1 MGFLSDLA
9 VIAVK
14 STIGYMQS
22 IPEVKEAA
30 AVLHSA
36 EEQDGWI
43 SSEEFLDAYDVR
55 IHDPQNDQHDIKI
68 MKEHDFEGGYVLWN
82 KSKNLYHTGV
92 GTCVYKKVER
102 HFRGYGNEAVFFD
115 SEDGDTFAVSLYRLS
130 DTEYDDL
137 PSLEKALR
145 EAHGVYPVYEFVE
158 EEPET
163 PTPSSDV
170 GFFGLLRNIFS

>member
-43 SSEEFLDAYDVR
+43 SSEEFLDASDVR
-55 IHDPQNDQHDIKI
+55 IHDQRDQ
-68 MKEHDFEGGYVLWN
+68 
-82 KSKNLYHTGV
+82 
-92 GTCVYKKVER
+92 
-102 HFRGYGNEAVFFD
+102 
-115 SEDGDTFAVSLYRLS
+115 
-130 DTEYDDL
+130 
-137 PSLEKALR
+137 
-145 EAHGVYPVYEFVE
+145 
-158 EEPET
+158 
-163 PTPSSDV
+163 
-170 GFFGLLRNIFS
+170 